1 MTSCSYLFAGGDIT
15 GIGQDKT
22 AEFVEILN
30 CSPTFLR
37 WLKEGKLHH
46 MEFKRGISKG
56 IYPGIRNL
64 GRRERGR
71 GRREEGWI
79 VILGCKDKGNLT

>member
-1 MTSCSYLFAGGDIT
+1 
-15 GIGQDKT
+15 
-22 AEFVEILN
+22 
-30 CSPTFLR
+30 
-37 WLKEGKLHH
+37 

>member
-1 MTSCSYLFAGGDIT
+1 MTSCSYLFAGGDVT

-37 WLKEGKLHH
+37 WLKEGKLYH
-46 MEFKRGISKG
+46 MAFKRGISKG

-64 GRRERGR
+64 EKVGGR
-71 GRREEGWI
+71 GGQEREKRVG
-79 VILGCKDKGNLT
+79 